1 MSTADRITIREI
13 AQQAGVSTQTVSRVI
28 NQRPDVAQDTRQR
41 VQAVIDA
48 TGYFPNRLAQG
59 LTRGRTRTIGVIIS
73 GLPLYGPSYTL
84 AGLDKQAQAL
94 GFDLA
99 ITLIHQEKDIPSAVR
114 QLRAQNVAG
123 VLWSV
128 NGPAGKQVDEMV
140 DSLCSNKIPVVLL
153 STSQKRPLTSVI
165 VDNFSGSRLAV
176 EHLQS
181 EGCRQIGVI
190 TGRMSERSAQER
202 LRGWRLTT
210 SNPDPAYVVR
220 GDWSA
225 ASGYQGMRQLLAIQ
239 PNIDGVFASND
250 QMALGVLRAAA
261 QLGRTVPQD
270 LAVIGFDDIPE
281 AAYYRPSLSTVRQDL
296 GESTRLAMQALSEQ
310 IHASAAATTWPVQT
324 ITLQPQLVIRESSRL
339 GRSMPPARTQAIHQI
354 QENDS

>member
-13 AQQAGVSTQTVSRVI
+13 AQRAGVSTQTVSRVI
-28 NQRPDVAQDTRQR
+28 NERPDVAQDTRQR

-99 ITLIHQEKDIPSAVR
+99 ITLIHQEEDIPIAVR

-140 DSLCSNKIPVVLL
+140 DSLCSHKIPVVLL
-153 STSQKRPLTSVI
+153 STSQKRPLTSVLM
-165 VDNFSGSRLAV
+165 DNFHGSQLAIQ
-176 EHLQS
+176 HLQS

-190 TGRMSERSAQER
+190 TGRLRERSAQER
-202 LRGWRLTT
+202 LRGWRLSTQD
-210 SNPDPAYVVR
+210 PDPAYVVR

-225 ASGYQGMRQLLAIQ
+225 GSGYQGLRQLLASQ
-239 PNIDGVFASND
+239 PAIDGVFACND
-250 QMALGVLRAAA
+250 QMALGVLRAAE

-270 LAVIGFDDIPE
+270 LAVMGFDDIPE

-296 GESTRLAMQALSEQ
+296 GESTRLAMKALSDQ
-310 IHASAAATTWPVQT
+310 IQAAAASTTQPAET

-339 GRSMPPARTQAIHQI
+339 GRSIPPARAETIHQI
-354 QENDS
+354 QEYDS